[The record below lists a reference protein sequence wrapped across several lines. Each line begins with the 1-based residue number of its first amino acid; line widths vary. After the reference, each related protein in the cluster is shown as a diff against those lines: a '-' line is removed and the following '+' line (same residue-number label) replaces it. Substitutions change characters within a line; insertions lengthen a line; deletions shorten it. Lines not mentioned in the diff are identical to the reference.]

1 MTDQTAG
8 QAPAT
13 PAGPGLSDGYKA
25 YALFILVVIYTSNFI
40 DRQIIGTVAQQIKVD
55 LKLTDA
61 DIGWL
66 SGIAFASLYVIL
78 GVPIA
83 RLAERF
89 NRVAI
94 ISVSLALWSGFTAA
108 CGLAQNFLQLF
119 LTRVGV
125 GIGEAGCSPAAQ
137 SLLSDYYSPQ
147 KRATAL
153 AIYSLGI
160 PLGSLFGALLGG
172 WIALTYGW
180 RMAFFIVGLPGLLI
194 AIVAWLTLKEPKRG
208 AYDPPAVAAAMAGT
222 RTPSLWTVFR
232 QLFSKASFRHMTIG
246 ATLSSFAGYGIAY
259 FAVPF
264 LLRGPFGLN
273 VAEAGGAYGLL
284 GGLAAAVGVFMGG
297 FITDLIGKRSRTAYA
312 VVPGVGFLIAAP
324 LYVLAFMQ
332 PTLMGMAAY
341 VIVPLI
347 LQYLYLGPT
356 FAVTHNLVEPRSR
369 ATATALLFVPINL
382 IGLGFGP
389 PFVGWL
395 SDFMAGRA
403 FGQAGQTGDFN
414 AVCPGGVAPAGS
426 AADLVAACGGSSF
439 DGVKWAI
446 IITSGVIYAWAGLHY
461 LYAARHLKRDLEAA
475 GA

>member
-1 MTDQTAG
+1 MTDQTASPPSA
-8 QAPAT
+8 APS
-13 PAGPGLSDGYKA
+13 GPGLSDGYKA

-78 GVPIA
+78 GIPIA

-89 NRVAI
+89 HRVTI

-108 CGLAQNFLQLF
+108 CGLATSFLQLF

-194 AIVAWLTLKEPKRG
+194 ALVAMLTLKEPARG
-208 AYDPPAVAAAMAGT
+208 TWDAPVAADAKP
-222 RTPSLWTVFR
+222 PSLLSVFK
-232 QLFSKASFRHMTIG
+232 QLFGKASFRHMTIG

-273 VAEAGGAYGLL
+273 VAEAGGAYGLV
-284 GGLAAAVGVFMGG
+284 GGLAAAAGVFMGG
-297 FITDLIGKRSRTAYA
+297 FVTDMIGKRSKTAYA
-312 VVPGVGFLIAAP
+312 WVPGLGFLIAAP

-332 PTLMGMAAY
+332 PTLEGMALF

-369 ATATALLFVPINL
+369 ASATALLFVPINL

-395 SDFMAGRA
+395 SDFLAGRA
-403 FGQAGQTGDFN
+403 FVETGQAAAFT
-414 AVCPGGVAPAGS
+414 AACPGGVAPAGS
-426 AADLVAACGGSSF
+426 AAELMAACADSSF

-446 IITSGVIYAWAGLHY
+446 IITSGVIYAWGGLHY
-461 LYAARHLKRDLEAA
+461 IYAARHLKRDLEGAA
-475 GA
+475 A